1 MTTALVWTE
10 AVYHFWSRR
19 NCCGHYTCA
28 CGVGVQFFL
37 GGRCVAAV
45 ELYLARPLLDHPQ
58 VSRYF
63 SVSGVHGRGVS
74 LRRELVPRPL
84 VPLFRCREFSL
95 ECEITLTFSYTGNSK
110 IVSPM
115 WLVIGGVSVAVTT
128 LPRAEVLAFGFAFWF
143 RVKEFGFGS
152 PCSGSGLRVGFGV
165 SAHWFRV
172 WVCGFG
178 LRSSGLRLLA
188 RVRVCELGLGPCVR
202 G

>member
-1 MTTALVWTE
+1 M
-10 AVYHFWSRR
+10 
-19 NCCGHYTCA
+19 
-28 CGVGVQFFL
+28 QFFL

-63 SVSGVHGRGVS
+63 SVSGVHGRGVLCGGSWFRARPFRYFFGSGVHGRGVS